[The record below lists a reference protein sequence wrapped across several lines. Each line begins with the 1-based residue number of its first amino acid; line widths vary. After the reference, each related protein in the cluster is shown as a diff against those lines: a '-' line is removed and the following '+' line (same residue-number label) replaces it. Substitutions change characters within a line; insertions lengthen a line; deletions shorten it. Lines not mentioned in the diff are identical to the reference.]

1 MCINLFLFTP
11 FPAFLKKCLKQF
23 RLILRYQDMRYSEK
37 EAVAIFEQLKRC
49 SIDDLDTLFDT
60 EALPGFEELEG
71 DTAGEILALNPENP
85 WWLKCVIKIAF
96 KSPLRQWT
104 GKKFITSFNEGK
116 EGRGINLFKSRYFP
130 QLFKFDTYTKNA
142 FVDDKPCL
150 ALDYRPYHLLTFGLV
165 DEVRKFKDGQV
176 LGRAY
181 YKFPWRRQTWF
192 VGYFVLCSLDKE
204 RIMM

>member
-1 MCINLFLFTP
+1 
-11 FPAFLKKCLKQF
+11 
-23 RLILRYQDMRYSEK
+23 MRYSEK
-37 EAVAIFEQLKRC
+37 EAIAIFEQLKRC
-49 SIDDLDTLFDT
+49 SINDLDALFDT

-96 KSPLRQWT
+96 KSPLGRWT
-104 GKKFITSFNEGK
+104 GKKFLTTFNK
-116 EGRGINLFKSRYFP
+116 EKKGHGINLFKSKHFP
-130 QLFKFDTYTKNA
+130 QLFKFDTYIKNA
-142 FVDDKPCL
+142 YVDDKPCI

-192 VGYFVLCSLDKE
+192 VGYFVLCALDKNFTNLHKKKYCH
-204 RIMM
+204 RLSLTNTDKRNDTS

>member
-1 MCINLFLFTP
+1 
-11 FPAFLKKCLKQF
+11 
-23 RLILRYQDMRYSEK
+23 MRYSEK

-71 DTAGEILALNPENP
+71 ETAGEILALNPENP

-150 ALDYRPYHLLTFGLV
+150 ALDYMPYHLLTLGLV

>member
-1 MCINLFLFTP
+1 
-11 FPAFLKKCLKQF
+11 
-23 RLILRYQDMRYSEK
+23 MRYSEK
-37 EAVAIFEQLKRC
+37 EAIAIFEQLKRC
-49 SIDDLDTLFDT
+49 SINDLDALFDT

-116 EGRGINLFKSRYFP
+116 EGYGINLFKSRYFL
-130 QLFKFDTYTKNA
+130 QLFRFGTYIKNA
-142 FVDDKPCL
+142 YADDRPCI

-181 YKFPWRRQTWF
+181 YKFPWRRQIWF
-192 VGYFVLCSLDKE
+192 VGYFVLCALDTNFTN
-204 RIMM
+204 